1 MMLTMGSDAVGLSC
15 VTDEVIVG
23 DGLVGVASV
32 SEVDTTSKDR
42 EDVPEETVGSGLDA
56 GTVGCTMFT
65 SPTGSICGGGESI
78 LIGKSIDATG
88 LVTGTVTV
96 STLMLAFDCMSDGTL
111 AASGTKIGGGGAN
124 GLISSVGGWNG

>member
-1 MMLTMGSDAVGLSC
+1 
-15 VTDEVIVG
+15 
-23 DGLVGVASV
+23 
-32 SEVDTTSKDR
+32 
-42 EDVPEETVGSGLDA
+42 
-56 GTVGCTMFT
+56 MFT

-96 STLMLAFDCMSDGTL
+96 STLMLAFDFMSDGTL